1 MKVKLTKPQFKVSN
15 STKRFRVLISGRR
28 FGKTFLTIVE
38 MMKLACQTNK
48 IIWYVAPTLK
58 MAKEICWSDLK
69 RVLAEYNWIEDINET
84 TLSIKIKKTNSI
96 ISLKGAENFD
106 SLRGT
111 GLDFLIL
118 DEFADIDKRTWFEV
132 LRASCA
138 DKEARVLF
146 TGTPRGYGNWSYELF
161 LKGKKDPEWESFQ
174 FTTLEGG
181 MVSKEELEQAKQDID
196 IRTFRQEFEGTFEN
210 YAGAVYYNFHP
221 VESVVK
227 KEIDWKKPL
236 HIGMDFNVDPMS
248 ACVAQIDKDIIYVV
262 DEIVI
267 YGSNTDEMC
276 QEIKDRYGTKVPIII
291 YPDPAC
297 RQRKTSAGSR
307 TDLSI
312 LQNSGFTVKAKLKHT
327 AIRDRV
333 NVVNAC
339 LKDSKGKRHI
349 FISNSLKTLI
359 KGLERQIFKE
369 GTNIPSK
376 EEGYDHIND
385 SLGYM
390 LDYIKPLT
398 IKTINSIPQR
408 WNIKEGKHGIHKR
421 RGTRYS

>member
-28 FGKTFLTIVE
+28 FGKTYLTIVE

-84 TLSIKIKKTNSI
+84 TLSIRIKKTNSI

-161 LKGKKDPEWESFQ
+161 LKGKNDPEWESFQ
-174 FTTLEGG
+174 FTTLQGG
-181 MVSKEELEQAKQDID
+181 MVSKEELNQAKQDID

-210 YAGAVYYNFHP
+210 YAGAVYYNFHT

-227 KEIDWKKPL
+227 REIDWNKPL
-236 HIGMDFNVDPMS
+236 HIGMDFNVSPMS
-248 ACVAQIDKDIIYVV
+248 ACIAQIEKGIIYVV

-276 QEIKDRYGTKVPIII
+276 QEIRDRYGTKIPIIV

-312 LQNSGFTVKAKLKHT
+312 LQNAGFNVKAKLKHT

-339 LKDSKGKRHI
+339 LKDSNGKRHI
-349 FISNSLKTLI
+349 FISNYCKTLI

-369 GTNIPSK
+369 NTNIPSK
-376 EEGYDHIND
+376 EQGYDHMND

-398 IKTINSIPQR
+398 INTINSIPQR
-408 WNIKEGKHGIHKR
+408 WNIKQGKYGIHKR

>member
-28 FGKTFLTIVE
+28 FGKTYLTIVE

-84 TLSIKIKKTNSI
+84 TLSIRIKKTNSI

-196 IRTFRQEFEGTFEN
+196 IRTFRQEFEGSFEN
-210 YAGAVYYNFHP
+210 YAGAVYYNFHA
-221 VESVVK
+221 VDNVK
-227 KEIDWKKPL
+227 SKNIDWSKPL
-236 HIGMDFNVDPMS
+236 HIGLDFNVDPMS
-248 ACVAQIDKDIIYVV
+248 ACVAQLEKDTIHFV

-267 YGSNTDEMC
+267 YSSNTDEMVE
-276 QEIKDRYGTKVPIII
+276 EIRNRYGTKQKIFV

-297 RQRKTSAGSR
+297 RQRKTSAGGK
-307 TDLSI
+307 TDLTI
-312 LQNSGFTVKAKLKHT
+312 LQNAGFNVKCKLKHSP
-327 AIRDRV
+327 IRDRINAV
-333 NVVNAC
+333 NSR
-339 LKDSKGKRHI
+339 LKSADGKRYI
-349 FISNSLKTLI
+349 FISPSCKIMI
-359 KGLERQIFKE
+359 KGLQRQIYKE
-369 GTNIPSK
+369 NTNIPDK
-376 EEGYDHIND
+376 EEGYDHMND
-385 SLGYM
+385 SIGY
-390 LDYIKPLT
+390 LIEIVKPL
-398 IKTINSIPQR
+398 IAQNIPYKPIR
-408 WNIKEGKHGIHKR
+408 WTHR
-421 RGTRYS
+421 